1 MRFSSKKTYFLRR
14 ESAISEIGRG
24 DEVSK
29 WIATGK
35 FQAGDEI
42 LQLNF
47 RAEIK
52 AENLLTVVP
61 AGKEE

>member
-14 ESAISEIGRG
+14 NIEISEIGKG

-29 WIATGK
+29 WIAEGK

-42 LQLNF
+42 LQLNL
-47 RAEIK
+47 RAQIK
-52 AENLLTVVP
+52 EENLLSVMP
-61 AGKEE
+61 AGKEK

>member
-14 ESAISEIGRG
+14 NIEISEIGKG

-29 WIATGK
+29 WIAEGK

>member
-14 ESAISEIGRG
+14 DSAITEIGKG
-24 DEVSK
+24 DEVSR
-29 WIATGK
+29 WIAEGK

-42 LQLNF
+42 LQLGL

-52 AENLLTVVP
+52 EENLLSVVP